1 MAAGSRKPAS
11 PLTHMV
17 LCLFSLGLCLICSSC
32 VKVADP
38 DKPWSYMLDARLV
51 ISGVEAVHPAFLLD
65 EVPEGYGAAKA
76 EYLQTAAGIL

>member
-1 MAAGSRKPAS
+1 
-11 PLTHMV
+11 
-17 LCLFSLGLCLICSSC
+17 